1 MSTDRLALKWTII
14 NQPWEEGGGGESS
27 TPSCFNVDHPSKM
40 WSSVTCSYVWLSVT
54 YMDVVET
61 SGDGVSLRGG
71 SPGGA
76 IFPVQMRQFR
86 SKR

>member
-1 MSTDRLALKWTII
+1 MTLKT
-14 NQPWEEGGGGESS
+14 
-27 TPSCFNVDHPSKM
+27 
-40 WSSVTCSYVWLSVT
+40 WSSVTCSYAWLSVT

-61 SGDGVSLRGG
+61 CGDGVSLRGG

-76 IFPVQMRQFR
+76 ILPVQMRQFR